1 MVRSTG
7 VPQEVRFAGVYFFR
21 NFWKSFFILY
31 RSFYISYVNQ
41 KTLPMKS
48 HCTHCGAIHER
59 KGIYC
64 SKKCADAAY
73 RARKKAEPIEP
84 KASTSDPEVV
94 VERFSKAFGFP
105 VRLYWNR
112 RLEGKN
118 SSCAK
123 AGTLLEFEQI
133 TKVGGRVIYR
143 VRRGKRNFF
152 TSSREIEEL

>member
-1 MVRSTG
+1 
-7 VPQEVRFAGVYFFR
+7 
-21 NFWKSFFILY
+21 
-31 RSFYISYVNQ
+31 
-41 KTLPMKS
+41 MKS

-59 KGIYC
+59 KSKFC
-64 SKKCADAAY
+64 SKKCSDAAY
-73 RARKKAEPIEP
+73 RSSKKAEPIEP

-94 VERFSKAFGFP
+94 VERFIKAFGFP

-152 TSSREIEEL
+152 TSSREIEEI

>member
-1 MVRSTG
+1 
-7 VPQEVRFAGVYFFR
+7 
-21 NFWKSFFILY
+21 
-31 RSFYISYVNQ
+31 
-41 KTLPMKS
+41 MKN

-59 KGIYC
+59 KGTYC
-64 SKKCADAAY
+64 SKKCSDAAY
-73 RARKKAEPIEP
+73 RARKKAGPTEP

-94 VERFSKAFGFP
+94 VEKFTKAFGFP

-123 AGTLLEFEQI
+123 AGTILEFEQI

>member
-1 MVRSTG
+1 M
-7 VPQEVRFAGVYFFR
+7 
-21 NFWKSFFILY
+21 Y

-94 VERFSKAFGFP
+94 VEKFAKAFGFP